1 MIKFTAPWKSC
12 PDFFIKREI
21 MKTLILVSLLTVF
34 SLSINAQGRSSTL
47 YVDAYNRDKKMER
60 IGTVLT
66 VIGGVTL
73 FVGNVLYWKVYNEGA
88 NGEPSGN
95 KVNTYRGVMIGGL
108 GLMAVGIPL
117 WAIGKSKERHIRI
130 DVELVKFKGLAS
142 ANGIGLKIR
151 F

>member
-1 MIKFTAPWKSC
+1 
-12 PDFFIKREI
+12 
-21 MKTLILVSLLTVF
+21 
-34 SLSINAQGRSSTL
+34 
-47 YVDAYNRDKKMER
+47 VDAYNRDKKMER
-60 IGTVLT
+60 IGTALT